1 LIEQQADRRKY
12 EVTMKRAHITICI
25 LICVST
31 SLAMPHGGTSWQ
43 EPIIPDPYGQAKT
56 PCERARA
63 HARTFLGGA
72 AIECEADGS
81 YSPVRCQLFRG
92 GRKCWCVTDDG
103 KQVEGTRVR
112 VEDAK
117 PDCSAYRRPGNTNI
131 GQSID
136 YDLAKAVADL
146 TGKKAPISDAAGEVE
161 KNPSRAVAD
170 QREREKRDLPE
181 ELSDQTAACTERNRF
196 LEDKIFSLSKKVL
209 ALESLVDSLRTTAQ
223 PTGETA

>member
-1 LIEQQADRRKY
+1 LIEQQADKRKY
-12 EVTMKRAHITICI
+12 EVTMKHAHITICN

-31 SLAMPHGGTSWQ
+31 SLAMPPGVNPWQ

-81 YSPVRCQLFRG
+81 YSPVRCELFSS
-92 GRKCWCVTDDG
+92 GRDCWCVTDDG
-103 KQVEGTRVR
+103 KEVEGTRGR
-112 VEDAK
+112 FEDTK
-117 PDCSAYRRPGNTNI
+117 PDCSAYRKPGV
-131 GQSID
+131 D
-136 YDLAKAVADL
+136 PEVAAAAAMVAS
-146 TGKKAPISDAAGEVE
+146 KKAPISDAAGEVA
-161 KNPSRAVAD
+161 KNPSAVVD

-181 ELSDQTAACTERNRF
+181 ELSDQTADCIGRIRF
-196 LEDKIFSLSKKVL
+196 LEDKISSLNKKVF